1 MRIVFIIIFAFCCVV
16 THAENILVRDA
27 PTLSVAWIGSAI
39 TAGASL
45 IGGLFGNKSQNKN
58 IDKQIAAQ
66 KEENQKNREYN
77 LMLAQKQNAWNVEQ
91 WERENAYND
100 PQAQLDRMRKAG
112 INPDLA
118 VGGGYQNTS
127 ASSPVMTAGAA
138 STAQDMSVL
147 GQRPTLGQAI
157 QSALHDSMLG
167 AQIDNIK
174 ANTEKTRNEA
184 SILASDAKFRD
195 AINQGTLDMTNSTIR
210 LNNSNIQLN
219 DSQISKLRSECSK
232 LDAETKNVVLE
243 YDKIRASISN
253 LDASTALAKLHHTLD
268 SKKAEA
274 EIKKLAASASLDFA
288 HAKEIVTLMSAKLL
302 NLEEST
308 KEIKIRGANIQA
320 STDRLEFDLEQDSSF
335 EDVERTTNMLTDI
348 TDALVPVAALIGTA
362 FGGNYYE
369 ATSETTVSRDG
380 TRQYRHTK
388 KGKR

>member
-1 MRIVFIIIFAFCCVV
+1 MRIVFIIIFVFCCVV

-27 PTLSVAWIGSAI
+27 PSLSVAWIGSAI

-118 VGGGYQNTS
+118 VGGGYQNTA
-127 ASSPVMTAGAA
+127 ASSPAMTAGAS

-174 ANTEKTRNEA
+174 ANTEKIRNES
-184 SILASDAKFRD
+184 SILESDAKFRD
-195 AINQGTLDMTNSTIR
+195 AFNRGQLDLQHAQINVTS
-210 LNNSNIQLN
+210 SNIKLN
-219 DSQISKLRSECSK
+219 DAQISKLRSEMSK
-232 LDAETKNVVLE
+232 LDAETKNVIAE
-243 YDKIRASISN
+243 YDKIRATIKN
-253 LDASTALAKLHHTLD
+253 LDADTVSKQLHDALD
-268 SKKAEA
+268 SSKVEA
-274 EIKKLAASASLDFA
+274 EIKKLAASAGLDYA
-288 HAKEIVTLMSAKLL
+288 NAKRITTLLSAELLGIHANTAESWANVNLRGAEFVRVEAETNTIRYDLSSAKDWSDI
-302 NLEEST
+302 EKGT
-308 KEIKIRGANIQA
+308 GVYGKIMQGLTPIAN
-320 STDRLEFDLEQDSSF
+320 
-335 EDVERTTNMLTDI
+335 
-348 TDALVPVAALIGTA
+348 LIGIA
-362 FGGNYYE
+362 IGSGALRGRPNPIGF
-369 ATSETTVSRDG
+369 R
-380 TRQYRHTK
+380 R
-388 KGKR
+388 